1 MLKFWRQTIWLRL
14 FSSVSFALLT
24 WILAR
29 RPLTWWAWWVLGSC
43 VFSSLSAG
51 WGAWNAWKHLRA
63 AREAAEVQELLASLE
78 REFRR
83 EREREHPWLPG
94 EMVNGEWMLRQR
106 PRENDEKDWP

>member
-51 WGAWNAWKHLRA
+51 WGAWNAWKHLRR
-63 AREAAEVQELLASLE
+63 AREDEAVRRLVAFYEEQS
-78 REFRR
+78 RR
-83 EREREHPWLPG
+83 ERLAEARPG

-106 PRENDEKDWP
+106 PRANDEKDWP